1 MDNSIYNLLVSSNP
15 YVEVFKETMPVL
27 IAGMLLHLHY
37 KGRIT
42 ALETLLYAFS
52 TEAYTMLKIG
62 PTFTATF
69 FVSVAFTIEQLHYLI
84 RGHIYIHRRYLL
96 LLVLP
101 AISSFIIFFIVQL
114 YKDPFY
120 YPPGKQSAF
129 YMRPVYFYIK
139 TYLPLFAIGAKL
151 LQDKEQLSFEYYT
164 GVMKKIAKFSFVIA
178 GLQIIC
184 QFLIHNDSLGE
195 ILGMQHRYMLES
207 STSVFSMRVQ
217 ALFGEPK
224 VFSAF
229 LSVSLPLFVR
239 SKEYKMAVLSILMG
253 LLTVSQTFWIN
264 MLSAGIT
271 FLLVGRMQ
279 STRLKIV
286 STLGII
292 ISLFLIVNESKNYFI
307 KLYAKNQNNAMY
319 QLVFKRSVYRYDNE
333 IWQKDNVVMGMP
345 LQRDMEL
352 PVVDFLRD
360 QPYLLL
366 TGYGA
371 GNSTFIPAQYFFGQM
386 NYESRLNGV
395 GGHNLNMRWFYILA
409 EFGIFS
415 LIIFFSILTYTRKNI
430 PVFQSSYF
438 AFIWVCFF
446 FSQIDLFLIITALLC
461 AHDADGSES
470 PDPVIYQLKH
480 SY

>member
-1 MDNSIYNLLVSSNP
+1 MDSIYNLLVSSNI
-15 YVEVFKETMPVL
+15 YVEVFKETMPLV
-27 IAGMLLHLHY
+27 IAGTLLHLHY

-42 ALETLLYAFS
+42 ALEALLYAFS
-52 TEAYTMLKIG
+52 TEAYTMLRIG

-69 FVSVAFTIEQLHYLI
+69 FVSVAFTVEQLHYFI
-84 RGHIYIHRRYLL
+84 KGQIFINRRYLL

-101 AISSFIIFFIVQL
+101 ALSSLVIFLIVQL

-120 YPPGKQSAF
+120 YPPGKQNDF
-129 YMRPVYFYIK
+129 YLRPIYFYVK

-151 LQDKEQLSFEYYT
+151 LQDKEQLSFEYYAN
-164 GVMKKIAKFSFVIA
+164 VMKKIARFSFIIA
-178 GLQIIC
+178 GLQIFC
-184 QFLIHNDSLGE
+184 QFVLRNDTLGE
-195 ILGMQHRYMLES
+195 ILGLQQRYMVES
-207 STSVFSMRVQ
+207 SASVFSMRVQ

-229 LSVSLPLFVR
+229 LSVSIPLFVR
-239 SKEYKMAVLSILMG
+239 DKQYRLAALSILMG

-264 MLSAGIT
+264 MLSAVLT
-271 FLLVGRMQ
+271 FLVVGRIA
-279 STRLKIV
+279 STRLKIA

-292 ISLFLIVNESKNYFI
+292 VSLFLIVNESKDYFI
-307 KLYAKNQNNAMY
+307 KLYAKNQNSAMY

-333 IWQKDNVVMGMP
+333 IWQKDNVVLGMP

-352 PVVDFLRD
+352 PVVDFFKD

-366 TGYGA
+366 SGYGA

-386 NYESRLNGV
+386 NYENRLNGV

-409 EFGIFS
+409 EFGFFS
-415 LIIFFSILTYTRKNI
+415 LIIFFFALTHTRKDI
-430 PVFQSSYF
+430 PIFQSCYF

-461 AHDADGSES
+461 AHDEEDS
-470 PDPVIYQLKH
+470 PAPVIYQLKH

>member
-1 MDNSIYNLLVSSNP
+1 MDSIYNLLVSSNI
-15 YVEVFKETMPVL
+15 YVEVFKETMPLV
-27 IAGMLLHLHY
+27 IAGALLHLHY

-42 ALETLLYAFS
+42 ALEALLYAFS
-52 TEAYTMLKIG
+52 TEAYTMLRIG

-69 FVSVAFTIEQLHYLI
+69 FVSVAFTVEQLHYLI
-84 RGHIYIHRRYLL
+84 KGQIFINRRYLL

-101 AISSFIIFFIVQL
+101 ALSSLVIFLIVQL

-120 YPPGKQSAF
+120 YPPGKQNDF
-129 YMRPVYFYIK
+129 YLRPVYFYIK

-151 LQDKEQLSFEYYT
+151 LQDKEQLSFEYYA

-178 GLQIIC
+178 ALQIFC
-184 QFLIHNDSLGE
+184 QLILRNETLGE
-195 ILGMQHRYMLES
+195 LIGLQHRYMVES
-207 STSVFSMRVQ
+207 SGSAFGMRVQ

-229 LSVSLPLFVR
+229 LSVSIPLFIR
-239 SKEYKMAVLSILMG
+239 DKDYRLAALSILMG

-264 MLSAGIT
+264 MLAAGIT
-271 FLLVGRMQ
+271 FLVVGRFP
-279 STRLKIV
+279 STRIKIAG
-286 STLGII
+286 TLGII
-292 ISLFLIVNESKNYFI
+292 ISLFLIINESKDYFI
-307 KLYAKNQNNAMY
+307 KLYAKNQNSAMY

-333 IWQKDNVVMGMP
+333 IWQKDNVVLGMP

-352 PVVDFLRD
+352 PVVDFFKD

-366 TGYGA
+366 SGYGA

-386 NYESRLNGV
+386 NYENRLNGV

-409 EFGIFS
+409 EFGFFS
-415 LIIFFSILTYTRKNI
+415 LIIFFFILTHTRKDI

-446 FSQIDLFLIITALLC
+446 FSQIDLFLIVTALLC
-461 AHDADGSES
+461 AHDENES
-470 PDPVIYQLKH
+470 PEPGIYQLKH

>member
-1 MDNSIYNLLVSSNP
+1 MDSIYNLLVSSNI
-15 YVEVFKETMPVL
+15 YVEVFKETMPLV
-27 IAGMLLHLHY
+27 IAGALLHLHY

-42 ALETLLYAFS
+42 ALEALLYAFS
-52 TEAYTMLKIG
+52 TEAYTMLRIG

-69 FVSVAFTIEQLHYLI
+69 FVSVAFTVEQLHYLI
-84 RGHIYIHRRYLL
+84 KGQIFINRRYLL

-101 AISSFIIFFIVQL
+101 ALSSLVIFLIVQL

-120 YPPGKQSAF
+120 YPPGKQNDF
-129 YMRPVYFYIK
+129 YLRPIYFYIK

-151 LQDKEQLSFEYYT
+151 LQDKEQLSFEYYAD
-164 GVMKKIAKFSFVIA
+164 VMKKIAKFSFVIA
-178 GLQIIC
+178 ALQIFC
-184 QFLIHNDSLGE
+184 QLILRNETLGE
-195 ILGMQHRYMLES
+195 LIGLQHRYMVES
-207 STSVFSMRVQ
+207 SGSAFGMRVQ

-229 LSVSLPLFVR
+229 LSVSIPLFMR
-239 SKEYKMAVLSILMG
+239 DKEYRLAALSILMG

-271 FLLVGRMQ
+271 FLVVGRLP
-279 STRLKIV
+279 STRVKIAG
-286 STLGII
+286 TLGII
-292 ISLFLIVNESKNYFI
+292 ISLFLIINESKDYFI
-307 KLYAKNQNNAMY
+307 KLYAKNQNSAMY

-333 IWQKDNVVMGMP
+333 IWQKDNVVLGMP

-352 PVVDFLRD
+352 PVVDFFKD

-366 TGYGA
+366 SGYGA

-386 NYESRLNGV
+386 NYENRLNGV

-409 EFGIFS
+409 EFGFFS
-415 LIIFFSILTYTRKNI
+415 LIIFFFILTHTRKDI

-446 FSQIDLFLIITALLC
+446 FSQIDLFLIVTALLC
-461 AHDADGSES
+461 AHDENES
-470 PDPVIYQLKH
+470 PEPGIYQLKH